1 MLKNIVNTLF
11 SLVFL
16 LTIILYYSIII
27 LKIRNKKQEGNKM
40 TKIEMAIQSTEWK
53 IEEAEKTIEEMR
65 RNIKNVIDSDHV
77 EFEVEFIMSY
87 ARRMNDAADRL
98 KELRETKTM
107 LEFVSKED

>member
-1 MLKNIVNTLF
+1 MPKNIVNTSF

-27 LKIRNKKQEGNKM
+27 LKIRNKKQM